1 MSTPVRPLRQ
11 DVYAVALI
19 ARDQDWDELRAA
31 WESARPGLALGRE
44 WMSRVHGRKRIVMIH
59 TGEDE
64 LAAAVSAQ
72 YAVDR
77 WKPRVLAA
85 ATPMTAFSH
94 VADRNNLRLNAR
106 DEDNSALAAW
116 IDTL

>member
-19 ARDQDWDELRAA
+19 ARDADWDEVRTA

-44 WMSRVHGRKRIVMIH
+44 WMWRVHGRKRIVLMH
-59 TGEDE
+59 TGEE
-64 LAAAVSAQ
+64 EMPAAVSAQ

-85 ATPMTAFSH
+85 ATPMDAFSH
-94 VADRNNLRLNAR
+94 VAGRNNLPLEQREP
-106 DEDNSALAAW
+106 DESAIAAW
-116 IDTL
+116 LERL

>member
-19 ARDQDWDELRAA
+19 ARDQDWDELRSA

-59 TGEDE
+59 TGEE
-64 LAAAVSAQ
+64 EMAAAVSAQ

-85 ATPMTAFSH
+85 ATPMAAFAH
-94 VADRNNLRLNAR
+94 VAGRNHLRLTAR
-106 DEDNSALAAW
+106 ETDDAVAAW
-116 IDTL
+116 IQAL